1 MIMIIAVIFIFL
13 SYVMFD
19 QQLKILRSPP
29 EKIHSPLFTHS
40 PPKNSKSES
49 PSFLP
54 TLKTFQALSRKG
66 ERTLWNGLSCLLSIV
81 KVKYK

>member
-40 PPKNSKSES
+40 PPKNSK
-49 PSFLP
+49 
-54 TLKTFQALSRKG
+54 K
-66 ERTLWNGLSCLLSIV
+66 
-81 KVKYK
+81 